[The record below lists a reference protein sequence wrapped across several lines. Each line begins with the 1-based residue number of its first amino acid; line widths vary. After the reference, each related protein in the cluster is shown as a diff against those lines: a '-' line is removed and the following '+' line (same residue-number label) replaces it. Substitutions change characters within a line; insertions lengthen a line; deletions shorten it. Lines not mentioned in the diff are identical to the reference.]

1 MAKYRLLTPHVLHGG
16 VREAGTEV
24 GDGTDFPYD
33 ADPTPHMEGLDAVG
47 KRKVAGVLKRHF
59 PDDDTE
65 GLPGFHRIEPTVAE
79 PEPEPAPPPSRRS
92 AKDED
97 C

>member
-1 MAKYRLLTPHVLHGG
+1 MAKYRLLAQHVLHGA

-24 GDGTDFPYD
+24 GDGTELPYTD
-33 ADPTPHMEGLDAVG
+33 DPTPHMEGLDAAG
-47 KRKVAGVLKRHF
+47 KRKVAEVHKRHF
-59 PDDDTE
+59 PDDGSE
-65 GLPGFHRIEPTVAE
+65 GLPGFHRIEPTTE
-79 PEPEPAPPPSRRS
+79 PEPERPPVRRS